1 VRADRLLALL
11 RLLQHSQPITAAE
24 IARELELSERS
35 VYRALAALA
44 DAGVPISGERGLGGG
59 YRLVEGYRAHL
70 AGLAGPEAQALLSV
84 GAPGVARQLGLSRL
98 LANAQRKILTAMPE
112 RTGSAARRPRFHL
125 DLGGWGQEHREPPP
139 FLPALAD
146 AVINCLRVTFQYMSK
161 RSAQRSWD
169 CEPLGLVLKS
179 GAWFLAGRPH
189 GDRDALTFRVSRMSA
204 LMVSQDRFDAVDDF
218 DLASFWETQSK
229 AYQATFASL
238 VVTVQLPNS
247 LHWRVRGQQVGEA
260 SATADDRIVVDL
272 NLEGADD
279 AVSYLL
285 ALGSAVEVLGP
296 PSVREAIAA
305 ESARLAGLYA
315 GPK

>member
-1 VRADRLLALL
+1 MRADRLLALL
-11 RLLQHSQPITAAE
+11 RLLQHREPITAAE
-24 IARELELSERS
+24 IARELEVSERS

-84 GAPGVARQLGLSRL
+84 GAPGLARQLGLSGL
-98 LANAQRKILTAMPE
+98 LATARRKILTAMPE
-112 RTGSAARRPRFHL
+112 RTGSEARLPRFHL

-139 FLPALAD
+139 FLPELAS
-146 AVINCLRVTFQYMSK
+146 AVIGCVRVTFDYASR
-161 RSAQRSWD
+161 RSATRSWE
-169 CEPLGLVLKS
+169 CEPFGLVLKS
-179 GAWFLAGRPH
+179 GAWFLAARAH
-189 GDRDALTFRVSRMSA
+189 GDPDALTFRVSRMSSLA
-204 LMVSQDRFDAVDDF
+204 VSQDRFDAPDDF
-218 DLASFWETQSK
+218 DLAAFWETQSK
-229 AYQATFASL
+229 AYEATFPSL
-238 VVTVQLPNS
+238 VVTARLPSS

-260 SATADDRIVVDL
+260 SARADGRIVVDL

-279 AVSYLL
+279 AISYLL

-305 ESARLAGLYA
+305 ESLRLSALYA
-315 GPK
+315 GAG

>member
-1 VRADRLLALL
+1 MRADRLLGLL
-11 RLLQHSQPITAAE
+11 RLLQRRQPITAAE

-44 DAGVPISGERGLGGG
+44 DAGVPISGERGVGGG

-84 GAPGVARQLGLSRL
+84 GAPGLARQLGLSSL
-98 LANAQRKILTAMPE
+98 LADARRKILTALPE
-112 RTGSAARRPRFHL
+112 RTGSEARRPRFHL

-139 FLPALAD
+139 FLPELAE
-146 AVINCLRVTFQYMSK
+146 AVISSLRVTFDYTSK
-161 RSAQRSWD
+161 RSAERSWD

-189 GDRDALTFRVSRMSA
+189 GDRDAFTFRVSRMSSLA
-204 LMVSQDRFDAVDDF
+204 VSRDRFDAPDDF
-218 DLASFWETQSK
+218 DLAAFWETQSK
-229 AYQATFASL
+229 AYEATFPSL
-238 VVTVQLPNS
+238 IVTARVPSS

-260 SATADDRIVVDL
+260 SAAADDRVVVDL

-296 PSVREAIAA
+296 PNVRELMAA
-305 ESARLAGLYA
+305 ETLRLSALYS
-315 GPK
+315 GVD